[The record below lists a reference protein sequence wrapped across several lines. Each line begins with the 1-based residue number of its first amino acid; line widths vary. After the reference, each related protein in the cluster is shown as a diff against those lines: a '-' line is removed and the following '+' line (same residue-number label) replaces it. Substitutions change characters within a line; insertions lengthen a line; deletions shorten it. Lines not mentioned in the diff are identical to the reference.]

1 MCCETALWGPICC
14 ELPLPR
20 KWEELVLVE
29 PDAMPTLVGML
40 TEVGADVTEEIRRSE
55 DDEVTKW
62 L

>member
-1 MCCETALWGPICC
+1 M
-14 ELPLPR
+14 
-20 KWEELVLVE
+20 LVE